1 MQSIVDYNLASVRAA
16 EELEIALL
24 EQRGFVASFIM
35 DDGDESWLV
44 ELARREPAFS
54 LWLEEA
60 RATAQS
66 AEEHRVLTE
75 LELAFHIYDAERD
88 RVVALYKAGDSA
100 QATRVLLHDMT
111 AAYEKAYLLC
121 EELIIINSRL
131 IAEDLATDERQLQ
144 RNILLASLYVLAV
157 LLLGLALAWVF
168 FRSILQP
175 LRQMN
180 AQVLALNP
188 TASTA
193 LTSPLDELQTLGFHL
208 ESLMADMADTRSNL
222 ERNRDRLL
230 MAEKL
235 ASVGKL
241 AACVA
246 HEMRNPL
253 TAVKMRLFS
262 LRRDLGADDRY
273 QDDLQIVFEEIVR
286 LEKVIRHFLEFS
298 RPPDLR
304 LAAHPLER
312 VMDKTLELGQH
323 RLDEKDVVLLRKEQ
337 QQLPPVLVDAEQ
349 LMQVFLNLLIN
360 AVEAIPQKG
369 TLRVE
374 SSCAVDESGRA
385 MVVSR
390 FIDDGTG
397 IDDELRARIF
407 EPFFSTKDSGTGL
420 GLCIAAS
427 IMSRHNGRLD
437 LEASAETGTTFAV
450 WIPAAAQRSE

>member
-1 MQSIVDYNLASVRAA
+1 MQSIVDDNLASVRAA

-35 DDGDESWLV
+35 DDGDESWLA
-44 ELARREPAFS
+44 ELARREPAFAH
-54 LWLEEA
+54 WLAEA
-60 RATAQS
+60 HETAKS
-66 AEEHRVLTE
+66 AEERRVLGE
-75 LELAFHIYDAERD
+75 LELAFRHYDAERD
-88 RVVALYKAGDSA
+88 RVVALYRAGDSA
-100 QATRVLLHDMT
+100 QATRVLLRDMT
-111 AAYEKAYLLC
+111 AAYDRAYLLC
-121 EELIIINSRL
+121 EELIVINNRL
-131 IAEDLATDERQLQ
+131 IAQDIATDNRQLQ
-144 RNILLASLYVLAV
+144 LNILLASLYVLAV
-157 LLLGLALAWVF
+157 LVLGLGLAWIF
-168 FRSILQP
+168 FHSILLP
-175 LRQMN
+175 LKQMDE
-180 AQVLALNP
+180 QILALSPGPISP
-188 TASTA
+188 T
-193 LTSPLDELQTLGFHL
+193 LSPLDELQTLGFHL
-208 ESLMADMADTRSNL
+208 DRLMSDIADTRSDL

-262 LRRDLGADDRY
+262 LRRDLGENDFY
-273 QDDLQIVFEEIVR
+273 EDDLQVVFEEIVR

-304 LAAHPLER
+304 LGQHQLAR

-323 RLDEKDVVLLRKEQ
+323 RLEEKGIRLLREEGP
-337 QQLPPVLVDAEQ
+337 LPPILADAEQ

-360 AVEAIPQKG
+360 AAEAMPQNG
-369 TLRVE
+369 VLRLH
-374 SSCAVDESGRA
+374 SSRAVDESGKE

-390 FIDDGTG
+390 FVDSGTG
-397 IDDELRARIF
+397 IDAQVRERIF

-427 IMSRHNGRLD
+427 IMSRHNGRLH
-437 LEASAETGTTFAV
+437 LESSDAKGTTFAA
-450 WIPAAAQRSE
+450 WIPAAEQRTE